1 MKALRFLTKHTD
13 LFSTIIVLFVAI
25 GLTLIG
31 FGNDLARW
39 LITIFAAYIA
49 IKLLIGM
56 IDDLR
61 HGKWG
66 IDILAVTA
74 ILATLAVGEYWAT
87 IMIVLMMASGEA
99 LEDYANER
107 AKSELTALI
116 DRVPTIAHLVKGQ
129 ATEDIRV
136 SDVRVDDLL
145 LIKTSEVIPV
155 DGIVLDGS
163 SSIDESSLTG
173 ESEPVEVTKGSEVM
187 SGTVNGGAPLT
198 IRATKAASDSQ
209 YAQIVKLVKSAADS
223 RAPFVRMADRFAV
236 PFTLVSYAIAGVA
249 WATSGEAS
257 RFAEVLVVATPCP
270 LLIAAPV
277 ALISGMS
284 RAAKHGIIIKSGAFI
299 EKLANV
305 RTAAFDKTG
314 TLTEG
319 SLKIASIVPLRNFSE
334 DQLLQYAASVEQLS
348 THVLAESIV
357 QAAKD
362 RRLELL
368 TIFKGK
374 ELSGNGVMGK
384 YEGNTIIAG
393 KRDLLESEGITLGD
407 FHVPHTA
414 TFVAYD
420 GQCIGYI
427 TFADVVRENSR
438 STIEALRKLGV
449 RSFVMLTGDNKTTA
463 ERIASELGVTDVRA
477 ECLPKDKYE
486 IVHTLKDR
494 PVMMTGD
501 GINDAPV
508 LAAADVGVAMG
519 ARGATAAS
527 ESADVVVML
536 DDISKVAQ
544 VVSVAKRTIRIAL
557 QSVWIGI
564 ALSIVLM
571 IIAAFG
577 VIPAV
582 VGAGLQEVVD
592 VIVILNALR
601 AHRDGKS
608 LV

>member
-1 MKALRFLTKHTD
+1 MKALGFLTKHTD
-13 LFSTIIVLFVAI
+13 LLITIIVLLVAI
-25 GLTLIG
+25 GFTLLG
-31 FGNDLARW
+31 FGNDLAPW
-39 LITIFAAYIA
+39 LITVYASYIA

-56 IDDLR
+56 VDDLR

-74 ILATLAVGEYWAT
+74 IFATLAVGEYWAT

-129 ATEDIRV
+129 TTEDIKV
-136 SDVRVDDLL
+136 AEIRVDDRL

-155 DGIVLDGS
+155 DGIVIDGT

-198 IRATKAASDSQ
+198 IRATKEASDSQ

-236 PFTLVSYAIAGVA
+236 PFTLVSYAIAGLA
-249 WATSGEAS
+249 WAMSGEAS

-299 EKLANV
+299 EKLANI

-319 SLKIASIVPLRNFSE
+319 SLKIASIVPLHDHTE

-348 THVLAESIV
+348 THVLAEAIV
-357 QAAKD
+357 TEAKG
-362 RRLELL
+362 RHLELL
-368 TIFKGK
+368 PIFKGK
-374 ELSGNGVMGK
+374 EVSGNGVMGK
-384 YEGNTIIAG
+384 YKDNTILAG
-393 KRDLLESEGITLGD
+393 KKDLLESEGISLGD

-414 TFVAYD
+414 TFVAFD

-427 TFADVVRENSR
+427 TFADVVRENSHA
-438 STIEALRKLGV
+438 TIESLRKLGV

-463 ERIASELGVTDVRA
+463 ERIAGELGITDVRA

-527 ESADVVVML
+527 ESADVVIML
-536 DDISKVAQ
+536 DDISKVAK

-557 QSVWIGI
+557 QSIWIGI
-564 ALSIVLM
+564 ALSIVLE

-582 VGAGLQEVVD
+582 IGAGLQEVVD

-601 AHRDGKS
+601 AHAEAKI
-608 LV
+608 